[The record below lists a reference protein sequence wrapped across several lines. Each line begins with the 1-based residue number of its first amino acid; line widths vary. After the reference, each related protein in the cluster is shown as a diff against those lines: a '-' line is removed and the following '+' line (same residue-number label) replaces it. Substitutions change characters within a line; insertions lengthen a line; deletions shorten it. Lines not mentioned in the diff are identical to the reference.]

1 MLEFIKDKAAVL
13 IIAVLVIIGAVY
25 IGITRTS
32 GDEEVAGPTPTA
44 APTAVLGDGA
54 EGPEA
59 SPTGSGS
66 QDGSEGPGAG
76 TQPPATAVP
85 TDDATAEPEYRV
97 GDTQQAVEAADW
109 SETADAFAEVWANPE
124 GGKKAWL
131 ARLKPYLTP
140 SLYKS
145 FSYTDIRN
153 IPTDTFVSNSP
164 GEEGGG
170 TMVFH
175 ALYEDGGNL
184 FNGLLEIQND
194 GTWLVK
200 TIGPGESS

>member
-25 IGITRTS
+25 FGITRSS
-32 GDEEVAGPTPTA
+32 GPDETPGTTPTA
-44 APTAVLGDGA
+44 APTAALGDGA
-54 EGPEA
+54 EGPDP
-59 SPTGSGS
+59 SPTESGS
-66 QDGSEGPGAG
+66 PDASKGPETG
-76 TQPPATAVP
+76 TQPPGATVP
-85 TDDATAEPEYRV
+85 EEDTGAEPEYRV
-97 GDTQQAVEAADW
+97 GDTQQAVEASDW
-109 SETADAFAEVWANPE
+109 SETADAFSAAWANPE
-124 GGKKAWL
+124 GGKEAWL

-170 TMVFH
+170 TMIFH
-175 ALYEDGGNL
+175 ALYEEGGNR
-184 FNGLLEIQND
+184 FNGLLEIQHD

-200 TIGPGESS
+200 TIGPGENS

>member
-1 MLEFIKDKAAVL
+1 MLEFLKDKAAVL
-13 IIAVLVIIGAVY
+13 VIAVLVIFGAVY
-25 IGITRTS
+25 FGITRIS
-32 GDEEVAGPTPTA
+32 GDDAAPGATPTA

-54 EGPEA
+54 EGPDP

-66 QDGSEGPGAG
+66 QGGSEGSE
-76 TQPPATAVP
+76 PAPLAPETADP
-85 TDDATAEPEYRV
+85 TDEANAEPEYRV
-97 GDTQQAVEAADW
+97 GDTQQAVVASDW
-109 SETADAFAEVWANPE
+109 SETADAFSEAWANPE
-124 GGKKAWL
+124 GGKEAWL

-145 FSYTDIRN
+145 FGYTDIRN

-164 GEEGGG
+164 AEEGGG

-175 ALYEDGGNL
+175 ALYEEGGNR

-200 TIGPGESS
+200 TIGPGDNS